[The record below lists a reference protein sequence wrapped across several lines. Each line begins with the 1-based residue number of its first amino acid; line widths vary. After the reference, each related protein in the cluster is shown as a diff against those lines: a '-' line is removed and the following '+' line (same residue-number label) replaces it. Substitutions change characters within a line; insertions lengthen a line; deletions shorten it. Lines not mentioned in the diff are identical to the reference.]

1 MGRLP
6 REGLMPTR
14 AYQIRIQTEAWEE
27 VVLGMRR
34 GVPVAT
40 PLYNEIRDRER
51 EIMRRHGYVEHKT
64 RGGKRVWLLAEPV
77 P

>member
-1 MGRLP
+1 
-6 REGLMPTR
+6 MPTR

-27 VVLGMRR
+27 LVLAMKN
-34 GVPVAT
+34 GVPTGAR
-40 PLYNEIRDRER
+40 PLYNEIRGRER
-51 EIMRRHGYVEHKT
+51 EIMRQHGFIEHKT